1 MGTARAQ
8 LSNQRQIIV
17 AGFGFTPL
25 QTTLIGCVDGAVESA
40 FPPPPLPA
48 APPLITR
55 PFSPRMHMHI
65 VIVITCTTTSASYW
79 KNGRAYS
86 GVLAY
91 CVAIL
96 GAILVSTLSL
106 SNRVGLL
113 FSYWI
118 ASACSLFLCL
128 CP

>member
-1 MGTARAQ
+1 MR
-8 LSNQRQIIV
+8 
-17 AGFGFTPL
+17 
-25 QTTLIGCVDGAVESA
+25 
-40 FPPPPLPA
+40 PLPL
-48 APPLITR
+48 PFLSLPGPLAHYLPL
-55 PFSPRMHMHI
+55 PFSSHANAHI
-65 VIVITCTTTSASYW
+65 VIVIACTTTSASYW